1 MITETIGIQLKY
13 SKDTEVYTSYDTKLE
28 IESEVSKLLF
38 SLFHKGK
45 IVDFRIVDEDI
56 LAIEQE
62 PQVFKW
68 CTDCREYDQEK
79 HCCHRW
85 SRVIRDTVAEMKQEP
100 KTGHWI
106 VAKGSYL
113 GMRNACCSNCEDFY
127 TNDWNAMNY
136 CPNCGAKMVENEEE

>member
-106 VAKGSYL
+106 MDRQL
-113 GMRNACCSNCEDFY
+113 ERRTCDNCNTEYRWSFY
-127 TNDWNAMNY
+127 PHNY
-136 CPNCGAKMVENEEE
+136 CPNGGARMSDESV